1 MVEDNQL
8 SVMRQQQLLIENTS
22 SRILSECARNARCH
36 GIEAAESSVMSLLLK
51 WLQHKVYAVWGILSS
66 QNARHLQYQ

>member
-1 MVEDNQL
+1 MVEVNQL
-8 SVMRQQQLLIENTS
+8 SVMRKQQLLSENRPR
-22 SRILSECARNARCH
+22 RILSECARNARCH
-36 GIEAAESSVMSLLLK
+36 GIEAAESCAMSLLLK

>member
-8 SVMRQQQLLIENTS
+8 SVMRKQQLLSKNTPC
-22 SRILSECARNARCH
+22 RILSECARNARCH
-36 GIEAAESSVMSLLLK
+36 GIEATESCAMSLLLE

-66 QNARHLQYQ
+66 QNARHVHYQ